1 MGARMICINR
11 IDYKTAAFLTTSA
24 IALAAISPASAQTN
38 YVCTAWNVDRGIEV
52 VAPDDSSAVCQVVYR
67 KPNEDVADKILW
79 RSTQSMT
86 FCNEKA
92 RGLAARLSAAG
103 FNCGEGKLPAPVMT
117 TSTGAPVEK
126 LVLASSQQPVS
137 VTATNIEAAQA
148 APKGGQLYQQ
158 LPGFSDTKWHI
169 AGYADTTFIATSAQ
183 GETSAEFSSARFNPV
198 FHFQYKDLVLLEA
211 ELEVSIDEDGETEVE
226 LEYTQADIFLHNSA
240 TLVIGK
246 FLSPV
251 GQFQERLHPT
261 WVNRLS
267 NAPAGF
273 GHDGVQPAS
282 ELGAML
288 RGGISVGSTIVTYS
302 VAVGNGPRVSHEGGI
317 SFEAVA
323 GDDNANKAVSGRIG
337 FLPLPYLEVGA
348 SFLVGDVT
356 GVEVIEEEDADGHG
370 GTEPSGPAD
379 AMGFAPSTANVSL
392 WGADAAYTRG
402 PWDIRAEYLNAIR
415 DPIATAYEGSMGVGA
430 LPELE
435 MEAWYAQI
443 AYRLSGI
450 SSHKILQKFEPVV
463 RYGEFR
469 ITGLDELA
477 EEAAEER
484 FDVGLNY
491 WIAPSIVAR
500 GVAQWRDFPNRPA
513 GESSETRYI
522 LQLAYGF

>member
-1 MGARMICINR
+1 MGAKMICIYP
-11 IDYKTAAFLTTSA
+11 IDYKTVVFLTTSV
-24 IALAAISPASAQTN
+24 IALTATSPVAAETN
-38 YVCTAWNVDRGIEV
+38 YICTAWNVDRGIDV
-52 VAPDDSSAVCQVVYR
+52 ITPDDGSAVCQVVYR
-67 KPNEDVADKILW
+67 KPDEGVPDKILW
-79 RSTQSMT
+79 RSNQSMA
-86 FCNEKA
+86 FCGKKA
-92 RGLAARLSAAG
+92 QGLAASLSTAG
-103 FNCGEGKLPAPVMT
+103 FNCGEGKLPTPVMT
-117 TSTGAPVEK
+117 ASTGAPVEEP
-126 LVLASSQQPVS
+126 VLASSQQPIS
-137 VTATNIEAAQA
+137 VTATNTQA
-148 APKGGQLYQQ
+148 APLGGQLYKR
-158 LPGFSDTKWHI
+158 LPSTSDASWHL

-211 ELEVSIDEDGETEVE
+211 ELEVSIDENGETEVE
-226 LEYTQADIFLHNSA
+226 LEYTQADIFLHNNA

-317 SFEAVA
+317 SFEAAA

-356 GVEVIEEEDADGHG
+356 GVEVIEEESADSHG
-370 GTEPSGPAD
+370 GTVSPGPAD
-379 AMGFAPSTANVSL
+379 AIGFAPSTANISL

-402 PWDIRAEYLNAIR
+402 PWDVRAEYLNATR
-415 DPIATAYEGSMGVGA
+415 DAIATAYEGSMGVGM
-430 LPELE
+430 LPQLE

-450 SSHKILQKFEPVV
+450 TDNKTLQKFEPVV

-469 ITGLDELA
+469 ITGLDDLA